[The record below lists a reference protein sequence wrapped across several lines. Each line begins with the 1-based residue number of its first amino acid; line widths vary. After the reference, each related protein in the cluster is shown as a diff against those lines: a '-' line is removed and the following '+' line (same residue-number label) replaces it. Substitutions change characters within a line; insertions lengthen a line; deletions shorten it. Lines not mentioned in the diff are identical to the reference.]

1 MLRHENVKLDYVK
14 NEKSFWSEVK
24 IIFPKQTSKN
34 VADTTLNNF
43 VLMSSSKNHRGLEL
57 NFIC

>member
-1 MLRHENVKLDYVK
+1 MSRMKRA
-14 NEKSFWSEVK
+14 FEVK